1 MFTEAATYVVIRAD
15 LRLVLVEVARRRLVA
30 SGSTETIERSLTNGI
45 RTSNI

>member
-30 SGSTETIERSLTNGI
+30 SGSTETHRAIVDKRNQDF
-45 RTSNI
+45 

>member
-30 SGSTETIERSLTNGI
+30 SGSPENHRATFDKRNQDF
-45 RTSNI
+45 